1 MISQNEMLMTMQDVA
16 RRLNALG
23 INYMVTGSVA
33 MGLYVPARTTF
44 DIDIVVEISSADSQR
59 FEASFR
65 DDYYVDETSIIR
77 ANDRESMFNIIN
89 NTTLVKVDCIVKK
102 RDRFEIEKFERRIKT
117 EIGGE
122 EFWVIGKE
130 DLILSKLRWASE
142 SHSERQFEDIDRLL
156 VSGIENQP
164 FLDNI
169 AKLGL
174 EQVWEVFSQWKIR
187 AKK

>member
-1 MISQNEMLMTMQDVA
+1 MTRQNEMLITLEDVA

-23 INYMVTGSVA
+23 INYMLTGSVA

-65 DDYYVDETSIIR
+65 EDYYVDETSIIR

-117 EIGGE
+117 RIGGE

-130 DLILSKLRWASE
+130 DLILSKLRWASD
-142 SHSERQFEDIDRLL
+142 SYSERQFEDINRLIE
-156 VSGIENQP
+156 SGIENP
-164 FLDNI
+164 SFFDNI
-169 AKLGL
+169 MKLNL
-174 EQVWEVFSQWKIR
+174 DTVWDVFNKWKIR
-187 AKK
+187 TAK

>member
-1 MISQNEMLMTMQDVA
+1 MISQNEMLMTMQDVV

-33 MGLYVPARTTF
+33 MGLYVTARTTF
-44 DIDIVVEISSADSQR
+44 DIDIVVEINSADARR
-59 FEASFR
+59 FEAGFR
-65 DDYYVDETSIIR
+65 DNYYVDESSIIR
-77 ANDRESMFNIIN
+77 ADQRKSMFNIIN

-102 RDRFEIEKFERRIKT
+102 RDRFEIEKFERRIKAT
-117 EIGGE
+117 IGGDE
-122 EFWVIGKE
+122 YWVIGKE

-142 SHSERQFEDIDRLL
+142 SYSERQFEDIDRLL